1 MSHCTPLSL
10 TYRRTHGDYDM
21 KEEQLSALSDIVDE
35 SRRTLH
41 QFVEDLYLVD
51 LQADFVAEA
60 QTVAERISEEAFN
73 LVELL
78 AAAQEEDYD

>member
-1 MSHCTPLSL
+1 
-10 TYRRTHGDYDM
+10 M